1 MNELIEVKQ
10 IKLLSDHQL
19 VEQILTGNY
28 KAVVYFFKS
37 KCQPSFEYIHRTYLK
52 DLELSVDD
60 LINDFYIYL
69 QENNWQR
76 LRTFRFESKIQ
87 TWITVIASRYF
98 LKKYSRQITNRSAE
112 NPSLEGVQ
120 VFTDEF
126 HERKLVR
133 AELLEAIGG
142 LQDKRQQHVLLLTL
156 QGFDSAEIGRR
167 MDTSVNNVY
176 VLKSRAIEKLKTIL
190 R

>member
-1 MNELIEVKQ
+1 LTLI
-10 IKLLSDHQL
+10 I
-19 VEQILTGNY
+19 ITGFTNISY
-28 KAVVYFFKS
+28 ANSPPPPTISIIVTNA
-37 KCQPSFEYIHRTYLK
+37 PK

-98 LKKYSRQITNRSAE
+98 LKKYSRQITNRSAG

-133 AELLEAIGG
+133 AELLEAIRD
-142 LQDKRQQHVLLLTL
+142 LKDKRQQHVLLLTL
-156 QGFDSAEIGRR
+156 QGFDSSEIGRR
-167 MDTSVNNVY
+167 MDTTVNNVY
-176 VLKSRAIEKLKTIL
+176 VLKSRAIEKLKTML
-190 R
+190 K